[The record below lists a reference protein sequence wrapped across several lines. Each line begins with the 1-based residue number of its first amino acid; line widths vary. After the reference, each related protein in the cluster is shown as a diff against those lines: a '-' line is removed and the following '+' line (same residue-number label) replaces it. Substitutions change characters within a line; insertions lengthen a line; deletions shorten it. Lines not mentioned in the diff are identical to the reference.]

1 MITLNNEDLTIYL
14 SSFLPTTIHTH
25 IYLADCRP
33 QCALCF
39 VLLGCSF
46 LFLANLTLATQENI
60 IFLSRDTPGHTT
72 YGELCRLRELTP
84 LLPLAGSLTL

>member
-1 MITLNNEDLTIYL
+1 MITLNNEGLTIYL
-14 SSFLPTTIHTH
+14 SSFLLTHYEALLTIHTH
-25 IYLADCRP
+25 IYLADYRP

-60 IFLSRDTPGHTT
+60 FQETPQVT
-72 YGELCRLRELTP
+72 
-84 LLPLAGSLTL
+84 LLMGSCAG